1 MKFPHGFNFKNCLQF
16 CRAIALENFEKKFGI
31 WKKMGERKRILL
43 PYYDPIKCR
52 VPIFVPK
59 TLYPNWL
66 KGLRGFSIANESPTF
81 SPTFFI
87 NLYLSSF
94 IVVFMI
100 TKWYT
105 NFIKLFDWS
114 FLNGDFRIEKKSYD
128 FSDKRAR

>member
-1 MKFPHGFNFKNCLQF
+1 MKFPHGFDFKNCLQF
-16 CRAIALENFEKKFGI
+16 CRAVALENFWKKFGI
-31 WKKMGERKRILL
+31 WKKWGERKRILL
-43 PYYDPIKCR
+43 PYYDPPLSAECQFLCQKRSIPTGSR
-52 VPIFVPK
+52 VWGVFQ
-59 TLYPNWL
+59 
-66 KGLRGFSIANESPTF
+66 SPTF